1 MPTRRGSP
9 CLPRGAPPT
18 AAGPDPL
25 RAGGARR
32 GTPGCLG
39 SVADPLVQQ
48 RELCEQSRDAHLR
61 WLVEA
66 LEVDLVLDV
75 GANRGQFAQALRAG
89 GYAGRLVSFEPAA
102 GPRAL
107 LEEAAAG
114 DERWE
119 VRGCGLGDADG
130 EAVLHA
136 VDAQSELGS
145 LRAASDFGRAWK
157 DVMAQT
163 RDEAVAVHRLDG
175 LWPELAGGAAR
186 VLLKLDTQGF
196 DLAAFRGAGDL
207 VAPGGPVVAVLT
219 EVACLPI
226 YDGVPVLPDHLGELE
241 RAGWALAGLYP
252 VSFDRPSLR
261 VIELDA
267 VLVRTPPAEAPAE
280 AGAHPDG

>member
-1 MPTRRGSP
+1 MS
-9 CLPRGAPPT
+9 GA
-18 AAGPDPL
+18 G
-25 RAGGARR
+25 
-32 GTPGCLG
+32 
-39 SVADPLVQQ
+39 ADPLVQQ
-48 RELCEQSRDAHLR
+48 RERCEQTRDAHLR
-61 WLVEA
+61 WLVDA
-66 LEVDLVLDV
+66 LGVDLVLDV

-102 GPRAL
+102 GPRTL

-114 DERWE
+114 DAHWE
-119 VRGCGLGDADG
+119 VRGCALGDADG

-163 RDEAVAVHRLDG
+163 RDETVEVRRLDG
-175 LWPELAGGAAR
+175 LWSHLAQGSER

-196 DLAAFRGAGDL
+196 DLAAFRGAGAL
-207 VAPGGPVVAVLT
+207 VGPGGPVVAVLT

-226 YDGVPVLPDHLGELE
+226 YDGVPTLPEHLAELE
-241 RAGWALAGLYP
+241 RSGWALAGLYP
-252 VSFDRPSLR
+252 VSFDRPTLR

-267 VLVRTPPAEAPAE
+267 VLVREPA
-280 AGAHPDG
+280 AGGGTHPEG